1 MVTAAK
7 NQRMHFGDDEPIR
20 LAVAAAAAFP
30 DGSMSASGLR
40 REAAKG
46 RLAIERIAGRDYTTL
61 QAIQQMRTKCRVEAK
76 ALASGFSQLD
86 GTSTDKSSSVR
97 SGSSATAALNEAL
110 AAARVKLRK
119 LKERSP
125 IISTANT
132 EPREISQRDPAACKV
147 ADVIAIYADD
157 VAHKHSR
164 PKETAA
170 RLDQVL
176 DLLGDK
182 TLADINRKTC
192 EDYVNRRGVRGAA
205 RRELEDLR
213 AAIRHHWEAGLCAAL
228 TPVVLPERGRR
239 ASAG

>member
-1 MVTAAK
+1 MTAAK
-7 NQRMHFGDDEPIR
+7 NQQLRHFKDDEPIR

-97 SGSSATAALNEAL
+97 SGSSATAASNEAL

-132 EPREISQRDPAACKV
+132 EPRESASVTQ
-147 ADVIAIYADD
+147 
-157 VAHKHSR
+157 
-164 PKETAA
+164 
-170 RLDQVL
+170 L
-176 DLLGDK
+176 
-182 TLADINRKTC
+182 
-192 EDYVNRRGVRGAA
+192 
-205 RRELEDLR
+205 
-213 AAIRHHWEAGLCAAL
+213 
-228 TPVVLPERGRR
+228 PVKSPT
-239 ASAG
+239 